1 MDHHSAGRK
10 KHHSGRRGGKRYVS
24 LSGLKDR
31 YGFSEEFILSHFPDP
46 VIRASSKRPNAIQ
59 QPAWT
64 VDTVRNTLLRSS
76 VKKELTRIK
85 NEAHSKKRR
94 AEELKQL
101 LLSYTPDSMIE
112 QGSSLP
118 RRFVLHSGPT
128 NSGKTHDAI
137 EALKNAVTGVYLG
150 PLRLLALE
158 MFDRLNGDGIPC
170 NLLTGEEQQNVEGAL
185 ITAST
190 IELCDYTKWYD
201 VAVIDEAQMIS
212 DPDRGSHWLKALCLV
227 QAKEIHVCCAPE
239 AENLM
244 RELIEAL
251 GAPLQTVRHERLV
264 PLVFSGKC
272 NGLQDVKDGD
282 AVIAFSRK
290 NVLNIAG
297 LLEQH
302 HKNASVIY
310 GALPPEARREEVRR
324 YTSGETTVVVAT
336 DAIGMGIS
344 LPIRRIV
351 FADTSKFDGSER
363 RPLKPVE
370 IRQISGRAG
379 RYGMFDL
386 GEVLA
391 MNNVRSIRRGLEE
404 EVPDLS
410 ALRIPFPRELLETD
424 YTLQELLSGWK
435 NLPPVEAFDRE
446 DVRDAEFLLQVLGK
460 EEEQKAPK
468 SFIYDLISC
477 PVNIKSDL
485 LVHYWLSCC
494 KAILADRPLPL
505 PPFGSSTLEKCEL
518 QYSAFDIHHQ
528 LMRRIGVEEDCER
541 QKSFLCE
548 KINAFLKAGKSTF
561 IKRCRV
567 CGKVLPIGARYN
579 VCDTCFQEGYEY
591 RPYYR

>member
-1 MDHHSAGRK
+1 MNQNSTGRK

-46 VIRASSKRPNAIQ
+46 VIRASSRRPNAIQ

-64 VDTVRNTLLRSS
+64 LDTVRNTLLRTS
-76 VKKELTRIK
+76 VKKELDRIK
-85 NEAHSKKRR
+85 NSARSKRRR
-94 AEELKQL
+94 AEDLKRL

-112 QGSSLP
+112 QGSFLP

-128 NSGKTHDAI
+128 NSGKTHDAL

-158 MFDRLNGDGIPC
+158 MFDRINGEGIPC

-227 QAKEIHVCCAPE
+227 QAKEVHVCCAPE
-239 AENLM
+239 AESLM
-244 RELIEAL
+244 TELIESL
-251 GAPLQTVRHERLV
+251 GAPYETVRHERLV

-272 NGLQDVKDGD
+272 NGLQDVQDGD

-351 FADTSKFDGSER
+351 FADTSKFDGKER
-363 RPLKPVE
+363 RPLRPVE
-370 IRQISGRAG
+370 IKQISGRAG

-391 MNNVRSIRRGLEE
+391 MNNVRSIRRGFEE
-404 EVPDLS
+404 DVPDLS

-424 YTLQELLSGWK
+424 YTLSELLSGWK

-446 DVRDAEFLLQVLGK
+446 DVRDAEFLLQVLGS
-460 EEEQKAPK
+460 EQEKAPK
-468 SFIYDLISC
+468 SFIYDLITC

-494 KAILADRPLPL
+494 KAILSDRPLPM
-505 PPFGSSTLEKCEL
+505 PPFGSATLEKCEL

-528 LMRRIGVEEDCER
+528 LMRRIGVEEDCEK
-541 QKSFLCE
+541 QKSYLCD

-567 CGKVLPIGARYN
+567 CGKILPIGSRYN
-579 VCDTCFQEGYEY
+579 VCDACFQEGYEY
-591 RPYYR
+591 GRYYR